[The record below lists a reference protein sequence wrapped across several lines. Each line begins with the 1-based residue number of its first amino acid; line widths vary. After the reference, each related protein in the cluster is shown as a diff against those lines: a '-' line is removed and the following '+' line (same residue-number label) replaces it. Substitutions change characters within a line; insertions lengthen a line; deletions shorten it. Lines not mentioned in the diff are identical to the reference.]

1 MAAITLAEWGRIY
14 AFIWK
19 MDRAGDSSYMDQFK
33 KDPMTAINRI
43 RTDIPGPK
51 ITSTEIFDMANFP
64 AHGLSNTQLDDIIEG
79 KAMAFFKVG
88 LTC

>member
-43 RTDIPGPK
+43 KNDIPGPK
-51 ITSTEIFDMANFP
+51 ITGTEIFDMTNFP
-64 AHGLSNTQLDDIIEG
+64 AHGLSNTQLDEIIEG